1 MAVSTCVDC
10 VHHRYSGTTACGL
23 LNGKPT
29 MIVPFFDESVF
40 HNFKGC
46 APFVLILYL
55 ASSFGVNPTQ
65 VSDR

>member
-1 MAVSTCVDC
+1 VTVSTCVDC
-10 VHHRYSGTTACGL
+10 VHHGDSGTTACGL
-23 LNGKPT
+23 NEKPT

-40 HNFKGC
+40 HNFKGR

-55 ASSFGVNPTQ
+55 VSSFGVNPTQ